1 MAINAAKFDPT
12 FTDEVASKLK
22 DVDLKKCLTCGMCTA
37 GCVYSDVHPNNDP
50 RKFLRKVVLGL
61 RDEVLNDP
69 FVWYCTMCERCT
81 VECPMGVNIAAL
93 TRTIRGQFGLPLPGF
108 MQKVVDETITS
119 GNQMNVSQEDYEET
133 LEWIEEELQE
143 ELGDPNYRIPID
155 VENADFLFGMN
166 AREIKYYPHELQE
179 ILKVFYYAG
188 ANFTLSSRKWDAT
201 NLALFTGNNH
211 DFWTI
216 TKPMLEETVRLKAKS
231 LVVTECG
238 HAFRSVR
245 WGYKTFWDGPEF
257 PIRSVVEVYADWI
270 KEGKIVVDKTKNP
283 EPATVHDPCNLVR
296 KEGVYEAHRFVME
309 SICEDFRDMNPNK
322 KYNYCCGAGGGA
334 LAMPEYKEQ
343 RIKKGKRKAEQIEA
357 VGAEVVAIP
366 CHNCMDQFT
375 DINKEYFGMK
385 KNMTHISPL
394 VANALVIEKC
404 AGYKG
409 KKEDAE
415 E

>member
-1 MAINAAKFDPT
+1 MAINAANFDPT
-12 FTDEVASKLK
+12 FIEEVSSKLRK
-22 DVDLKKCLTCGMCTA
+22 FDLTKCLTCGMCTA
-37 GCVYSDVHPNNDP
+37 GCVYSDVHPDNDP

-69 FVWYCTMCERCT
+69 FVWFCTMCERCT
-81 VECPMGVNIAAL
+81 VECPMGINIGAL

-119 GNQMNVSQEDYEET
+119 GNQMDVTQEDYEET

-143 ELGDPNYRIPID
+143 ELGDPDYKIPID

-188 ANFTLSSRKWDAT
+188 ANYTLSSRKWDAT
-201 NLALFTGNNH
+201 NLALFSGNNH

-216 TKPMLEETVRLKAKS
+216 TKPMLEEVVRLKAKE

-238 HAFRSVR
+238 HAFKSVR
-245 WGYKTFWDGPEF
+245 MGYKEFWEGPEF
-257 PIRSVVEVYADWI
+257 PVRSVLEVYADWI
-270 KEGKIVVDKTKNP
+270 REGKLKVDKSKNP
-283 EPATVHDPCNLVR
+283 QPATIHDPCNLVR
-296 KEGVYEAHRFVME
+296 KEGVYDAHRYVME
-309 SICEDFRDMNPNK
+309 NICEDFRDMTPNK
-322 KYNYCCGAGGGA
+322 KFNYCCGAGGGA
-334 LAMPEYKEQ
+334 LAMPEFKEQ
-343 RIKKGKRKAEQIEA
+343 RIKKGKLKAAQIEA

-385 KNMTHISPL
+385 KEMTHVTPL
-394 VANALVIEKC
+394 LANALVIEEC

-409 KKEDAE
+409 RKEVE